1 MELKCDD
8 VVPGL
13 GCDFVATGA
22 NAQVVKDTMMAHGA
36 EVHSDLMDGKTPE
49 EAEVASAEMARH
61 IEQLIDITATD

>member
-22 NAQVVKDTMMAHGA
+22 NAQVAKDAMMAHGA
-36 EVHSDLMDGKTPE
+36 EVHSDLMEGKSPE
-49 EAEVASAEMARH
+49 EAEAASAEMGRH
-61 IEQLIDITATD
+61 IEQLIDTAAND